1 MNTKTLLSG
10 AALLARAPL
19 AAQAQ
24 ISIAT
29 PSSTYAQSFDS
40 LANTGTANAWV
51 NDLTLPGW
59 SLFSS
64 TGVAA
69 TTYRADA
76 GTSNAGAI
84 YSYGSTGSTERAL
97 GSVASGTFAG
107 NIVLAL
113 ANNTG
118 SVLNSF
124 TIGYTGEQWRNGGN
138 TAAQSLSVEYGFGAT
153 YVTTTFT
160 PAGGL
165 GFTSPVVGATAAAV
179 DGNAAGA
186 VANLG
191 GVVAAN
197 WAVGDTLW
205 VRWVDLNDTGNDHGL
220 AIDNLSFSV
229 TAVPEPDT
237 LALWLA
243 GLGAIAVVARRRR

>member
-1 MNTKTLLSG
+1 MNTKSLLAS
-10 AALLARAPL
+10 AALLALAP

-24 ISIAT
+24 ISITA
-29 PSSTYAQSFDS
+29 PGFVYSQSFDS
-40 LANTGTANAWV
+40 LSNTGTANAWT

-64 TGVAA
+64 AGVAA
-69 TTYRADA
+69 STFRADA

-84 YSYGSTGSTERAL
+84 YSYGSTGSTERAF

-113 ANNTG
+113 SNNTG
-118 SVLNSF
+118 SLLNSF
-124 TIGYTGEQWRNGGN
+124 TLGYTGEQWRNGGN
-138 TAAQSLSVEYGFGAT
+138 TAAQSLTLEYGFGAT
-153 YVTTTFT
+153 YATTTFT
-160 PAGGL
+160 AAGGL

-191 GVVAAN
+191 GVVATN

-205 VRWVDLNDTGNDHGL
+205 LRWVDLNDVGNDHGL

-229 TAVPEPDT
+229 TAVPEPGT
-237 LALWLA
+237 VALWLA
-243 GLGAIAVVARRRR
+243 GLGVIGFVARRRC